1 MTNTEHVY
9 AIDKIRFMLLKGKT
23 AKELAETLRLN
34 EKLVKAI
41 ANRMEIT
48 RF

>member
-1 MTNTEHVY
+1 MQNSEHVY
-9 AIDKIRFMLLKGKT
+9 AIDKIRFMLLEGKT
-23 AKELAETLRLN
+23 AKEIAETLSLN
-34 EKLVKAI
+34 EKLVKAV